1 MYKINGKEVRNM
13 KLKDVVEVIAHNF
26 YEDAIDQSAETVGEV
41 FRNYMYDAEDIKSEV
56 MFSLTTDFDETQ
68 IKLDDDGTVY
78 LKDGTVVPYSKI
90 VSELKKY
97 RF

>member
-26 YEDAIDQSAETVGEV
+26 YEDAIDQSAATVGEV

>member
-1 MYKINGKEVRNM
+1 MEKEARNM

-26 YEDAIDQSAETVGEV
+26 YEYAIDQGAETVGEL
-41 FRNYMYDAEDIKSEV
+41 FRSYMYDAEDIKSEV

-68 IKLDDDGTVY
+68 IELDDDGTVH

>member
-1 MYKINGKEVRNM
+1 M

-26 YEDAIDQSAETVGEV
+26 YEYAIDWDAETVGEL
-41 FRNYMYDAEDIKSEV
+41 FRSYMYDAEDIKSEV

-68 IKLDDDGTVY
+68 IELDDDGTVY

>member
-1 MYKINGKEVRNM
+1 M
-13 KLKDVVEVIAHNF
+13 KLKDVIEVIAHNF

-78 LKDGTVVPYSKI
+78 LKDGTVVPYSKV
-90 VSELKKY
+90 VSELRKY

>member
-1 MYKINGKEVRNM
+1 MEEEVRNMKNM

-41 FRNYMYDAEDIKSEV
+41 FRNHMYDAEDIKSEV
-56 MFSLTTDFDETQ
+56 MFSLTVDFDETQ
-68 IKLDDDGTVY
+68 LKLDEDGTVH
-78 LKDGTVVPYSKI
+78 LKDGAVVPYSKI
-90 VSELKKY
+90 VSELKAY

>member
-1 MYKINGKEVRNM
+1 MYKINGKEVRNV
-13 KLKDVVEVIAHNF
+13 KLKDVIEIIAHNF

-90 VSELKKY
+90 VSELKRY

>member
-1 MYKINGKEVRNM
+1 MYKINGKEVLNM